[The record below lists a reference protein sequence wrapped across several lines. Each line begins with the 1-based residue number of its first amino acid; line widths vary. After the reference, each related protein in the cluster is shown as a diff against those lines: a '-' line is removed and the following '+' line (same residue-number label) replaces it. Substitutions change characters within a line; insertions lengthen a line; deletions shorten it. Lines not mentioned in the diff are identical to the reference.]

1 MANNDPFN
9 LILSQIADI
18 IQLAREKS
26 GETFNEGDLPADLGK
41 RLDFLED
48 FVQKMNEAANEEL
61 EKKNISNRDLARKII
76 KERALL
82 PKSDKQIVEKTLS
95 LNQDALGLKLAL
107 NLAKLKLTAPNNKQF
122 DAKKEAPDK
131 SKKRKAKFKK
141 AQGDSRWKKI

>member
-9 LILSQIADI
+9 LILNQIADI

-26 GETFNEGDLPADLGK
+26 KETFSDNKLPADLEK

-48 FVQKMNEAANEEL
+48 YVQKMNETANEEL

-76 KERALL
+76 KERSVL

-107 NLAKLKLTAPNNKQF
+107 NLAKLKVTQPENKQF
-122 DAKKEAPDK
+122 DAKKASPDK